1 VNATKV
7 DAGFDAG
14 TSDNAVYSIAGQT
27 DGQLLAGGSFYNLGG
42 LSRPALARLQ
52 ADGRADSAFNAS
64 AAAFVYS
71 LVVQTDGRL
80 LAGGSFTTLGG
91 ATRNYLGRLNPDGT
105 LDSGFNPGAD
115 SWVYSLTLQ
124 ENGQIL
130 VGGSFATLGGT
141 ARSRIGRLNPD
152 GTLDA
157 SFNPGA
163 DNTVCTMVVQPDG
176 KILVGGSFTTLGGQP
191 RTNLARLYPDGTLD
205 NSFNPVIASEEWPS
219 QVSSL
224 ALQADGK
231 ILVGGTFSALGGQP
245 RANLARL
252 NADGTLDPDF
262 KPQVEFDHLL
272 FPPSVVSL
280 VVQTDGKIL
289 MGGDFIT
296 VAGQPRKHLARL
308 NANGTLD
315 LTFNPVTGDDS
326 LTELNA
332 VMVQA
337 DGKILAGG
345 SFKSL
350 GGQPRTNLARLTT
363 SQPATQ
369 SLSRTGSTLTWLRGA
384 SSPEVWRTT
393 FDYSSNGIDWSSLGG
408 GSRIAGGWQLDGLSL
423 PSGGTVRARGF
434 LAASYGNA
442 SSGFVETLLGA
453 PVFTTQ
459 PLSQTFNAGST
470 ASFNV
475 AATGPEPLSFQW
487 LKDGVPLND
496 APGIAGAASPSLRL
510 TNVLKAAEGSY
521 RLVVMNPSGSVTSQ
535 VATLTVIDPVIL
547 SSPYGCYGEPG
558 QSPTLSVMAGGTA
571 LSYQWWKDGT
581 ALLQGTSA
589 SLTLTNLQLG
599 DAGNY
604 CVMVSNQF
612 GSLTSAVATVRVN
625 LATLDKSFTP
635 AALGSVSPV
644 AMQADGKILVGG
656 AFNSLAGQSRAYLGR
671 LNPEGS
677 LDTSFNPGANATLY
691 SLAVQPDGKILAGG
705 DFTSLAGYSRVG
717 LGRLNPN
724 GTLDTGFSPTIL
736 APPPGYT
743 RTVRVQVILLQPDG
757 KLLIGGRSSLN
768 GGTATGFVYRLNTNG
783 TTDTT
788 FVTTGDAN
796 GPVASLALQ
805 PDGKILVGGLFTY
818 LRSQPRN
825 RLGRLN
831 ADGTID
837 KDFNPNADNSVFAL
851 ALQADGKILVGGS
864 FATLASQPR
873 TNLAR
878 LNPDGTLDS
887 NFALAVTGG
896 SFPTVYSVVV
906 QVDGNILLS
915 GFFTTVA
922 GQARAHLARINSS
935 GGVDPGFNP
944 GPNSFVY
951 GLALQADGNLLAV
964 GDFTVLGGQPRT
976 RIGR

>member
-1 VNATKV
+1 
-7 DAGFDAG
+7 
-14 TSDNAVYSIAGQT
+14 
-27 DGQLLAGGSFYNLGG
+27 
-42 LSRPALARLQ
+42 
-52 ADGRADSAFNAS
+52 
-64 AAAFVYS
+64 
-71 LVVQTDGRL
+71 
-80 LAGGSFTTLGG
+80 
-91 ATRNYLGRLNPDGT
+91 
-105 LDSGFNPGAD
+105 
-115 SWVYSLTLQ
+115 
-124 ENGQIL
+124 
-130 VGGSFATLGGT
+130 
-141 ARSRIGRLNPD
+141 
-152 GTLDA
+152 
-157 SFNPGA
+157 
-163 DNTVCTMVVQPDG
+163 
-176 KILVGGSFTTLGGQP
+176 
-191 RTNLARLYPDGTLD
+191 
-205 NSFNPVIASEEWPS
+205 
-219 QVSSL
+219 
-224 ALQADGK
+224 
-231 ILVGGTFSALGGQP
+231 
-245 RANLARL
+245 
-252 NADGTLDPDF
+252 
-262 KPQVEFDHLL
+262 
-272 FPPSVVSL
+272 
-280 VVQTDGKIL
+280 
-289 MGGDFIT
+289 
-296 VAGQPRKHLARL
+296 QPRKHLARL

-604 CVMVSNQF
+604 CVVVSNQF

-768 GGTATGFVYRLNTNG
+768 GGTATGFVYRLNANG

-976 RIGR
+976 RIGRLHPTAPATQNLDYDGALVTWLRGGASPEIGYTTFELSTNSTSWTLLGTGTRIAGGWQLSGLPALPAGRIRTRGCAVGGGFNASSWFVEQTLTFDPNTPPSIFTADGGFGFAGPEFGFNLVGPIGRAVVVEGSTNLLNWYPLVTNSFTAGALHFGDPGASNSPSRFYRTRLP